1 MKIQI
6 TEKQKG
12 FLIDVLQN
20 EIRWQ
25 RDFRDSQLGD
35 GGPSNPDTI
44 AYNQRFAQDI
54 IDQCKELI
62 ELLEEERKEDEG

>member
-6 TEKQKG
+6 TERQKG

-25 RDFRDSQLGD
+25 RDFRDDQLGC
-35 GGPSNPDTI
+35 GGPSNPETI
-44 AYNQRFAQDI
+44 VYNQRFAQGV

-62 ELLEEERKEDEG
+62 QLLEERREEHD